1 MTVRDQTNLVTR
13 DRVYYFRKKV
23 PSDLV
28 AHYGKAS
35 IGLSLRQ
42 FPDNTDAKREARRL
56 ADHYEAEFAVL
67 RGQLTAPLR
76 PLTADLV
83 PKLAAA
89 LEAHVLRADDAARVD
104 GLDEAAFAEMAEATA
119 DELQACRA
127 AYGGGPNQI
136 SLETPSASIHDPSRL
151 GPTSRRLPRVVWI
164 HFSSSS
170 FKVGGRNSSPFCA
183 LRNHSFGLSCI
194 SPSAS
199 VTSAKTAERS
209 SGVFPHQ

>member
-42 FPDNTDAKREARRL
+42 FPDKTDAKREARRL

-127 AYGGGPNQI
+127 AYARGDTTGVQPSCSTGWTAWASMLPPERLCSRSCAVD
-136 SLETPSASIHDPSRL
+136 SLRAT
-151 GPTSRRLPRVVWI
+151 
-164 HFSSSS
+164 
-170 FKVGGRNSSPFCA
+170 
-183 LRNHSFGLSCI
+183 
-194 SPSAS
+194 
-199 VTSAKTAERS
+199 
-209 SGVFPHQ
+209 